1 MKKIYLDYAATT
13 PVDTRVLKA
22 MEPYWNKYFGNSMSL
37 HFLGEKSDV
46 AVDKSRQVVA
56 DFIGGQALSVIFTS
70 SATESNNT
78 ALKGV
83 MLANK
88 DKGNHLMVSAIEHD
102 CVLESAKWLAKRG
115 FEVDFIPVDKYG
127 MVDIDYIAKNIKK
140 TTVLVSVI
148 HGNNEVGSV
157 QDIGKIGDICRKNG
171 VLFHSDAAQSFGK
184 VDIDVKRDKIDLLTI
199 SSHKIYGSKGVA
211 VLYVGKDVKMEPLL
225 HGGGQEDNKR
235 SSTVNVAA
243 IVGMAEAIK
252 ILQKEGKEENK
263 RLKKMRDEFVS
274 KVLASIA
281 GSRLNGSIENYLP
294 HIANISFE
302 KIEGESLLLDLN
314 SKGIMVSTG
323 SACSSRSLQSSHVL
337 TAMGIDHNWA
347 HGSIRFS
354 LGRWTDQKELDR
366 TVVELAKTVNK
377 FRKISPFK

>member
-13 PVDTRVLKA
+13 PVDGRVLRA

-37 HFLGEKSDV
+37 HSLGEKSDV

-56 DFIGGQALSVIFTS
+56 DYIGGQADGVIFTS

-83 MLANK
+83 MWANK
-88 DKGNHLMVSAIEHD
+88 DKGNHLMISTIEHD
-102 CVLESAKWLAKRG
+102 CVLESAKWLAQRG
-115 FEVDFIPVDKYG
+115 FEVDFIPVDKDG
-127 MVDIDYIAKNIKK
+127 MVDVDYIAKNIKK

-157 QDIGKIGDICRKNG
+157 QDIGSIGEICRKNE

-184 VDIDVKRDKIDLLTI
+184 VDINVKRDKIDLLTI
-199 SSHKIYGSKGVA
+199 SSHKIYGPKGVA
-211 VLYVGKDVKMEPLL
+211 VLYVGKDIKMEPLL
-225 HGGGQEDNKR
+225 HGGGQENNKR

-243 IVGMAEAIK
+243 IVGMIEAIR
-252 ILQKEGKEENK
+252 ILDRQGKEENE
-263 RLKKMRDEFVS
+263 RLKKLRDGFVS
-274 KVLASIA
+274 KVLTNIA
-281 GSRLNGSIENYLP
+281 GGRLNGSTKYYLP
-294 HIANISFE
+294 HIANLSFE

-314 SKGIMVSTG
+314 RKGIMVSTG
-323 SACSSRSLQSSHVL
+323 SACSSRSLMASHVL

-347 HGSIRFS
+347 NGSIRFS
-354 LGRWTDQKELDR
+354 LGRWTKPEELDI
-366 TVVELAKTVNK
+366 TVIELAKSVKK

>member
-1 MKKIYLDYAATT
+1 MKKIYLDYAATA

-56 DFIGGQALSVIFTS
+56 DFIGGEADSVIFTS

-83 MLANK
+83 MWANK
-88 DKGNHLMVSAIEHD
+88 NKGNHLMVSAIEHD
-102 CVLESAKWLAKRG
+102 CVLESAKWLSKRG
-115 FEVDFIPVDKYG
+115 FEVDFIPVDKSA
-127 MVDIDYIAKNIKK
+127 MVDIDYIRKNIKK

-157 QDIGKIGDICRKNG
+157 QDIGRIGKICRKAG
-171 VLFHSDAAQSFGK
+171 VLLHSDAAQSFGK

-199 SSHKIYGSKGVA
+199 SSHKIYGPKGAA

-263 RLKKMRDEFVS
+263 RLKKMRHEFVS

-314 SKGIMVSTG
+314 RKGIMVSTG

-337 TAMGIDHNWA
+337 MAMGIDHNWA

-354 LGRWTDQKELDR
+354 LGRWTDQGELDR
-366 TVVELAKTVNK
+366 TVIELAKSVNK
-377 FRKISPFK
+377 FRKMSPFK